1 MLSDG
6 LRSLLMQTPAVTAII
21 GTPSDRAAKKPGPP
35 AAGSGVW
42 WVEMP
47 EGSMLPG
54 LVLSQ
59 IAGAGIPTMDGPDAL
74 HSARIQVSC
83 YGTTYSDA
91 KQLARAVRN
100 ALEGFAGNLPD
111 GTQVGQTI
119 LASEMDAFEDAPFSF
134 HCPIDFEFWYSE
146 V

>member
-1 MLSDG
+1 M
-6 LRSLLMQTPAVTAII
+6 
-21 GTPSDRAAKKPGPP
+21 PGI
-35 AAGSGVW
+35 A
-42 WVEMP
+42 
-47 EGSMLPG
+47 
-54 LVLSQ
+54 LSQ
-59 IAGAGIPTMDGPDAL
+59 IAGAGIPTMDGPDPL

-83 YGTTYSDA
+83 YGMTYSDA

-100 ALEGFAGNLPD
+100 ALEGFSGSLPD

-146 V
+146 S